1 MELEITAGEFP
12 DLLIYPRLELRISD
26 RNYPIW
32 ITLPF
37 QLADA
42 VGNKHTF
49 NIPGS
54 WDRFDRSVARQVCAG
69 TEIRRSQLVQ
79 VRGRQVADCTVFSGK
94 SPASP
99 CLVPNK
105 DGEESLPAVPPAEI
119 PETEQERW
127 SADLKSRISALDFL
141 LTGEERK
148 KHMREDRTE
157 ETTEPEKTLPM
168 EKVIP
173 QGSFFLLRTGDLRR
187 KQTSKKRRI
196 PHSKTGLFSFR
207 KRNDV
212 DSRIRDLRDKRSP
225 GDVLFSGEEEKLALL
240 EEEYEL
246 RKPFAEGGQGELYQ
260 GFDRKLHRLV
270 AVKSLHRKLSDD
282 PRQRSLFLTEARVT
296 GPARSSLH
304 RSDLH
309 AEHRPRKRI
318 ESAMKL
324 IHGETL
330 REYLTQIAAHYR
342 LDGVH
347 SFDETKSLRYRLE
360 IFLKV
365 CDALEYAHNRNV
377 MHGDLKP
384 ANIMIGEY
392 HETYIMDW
400 VSPAGSAM
408 RTGAP

>member
-1 MELEITAGEFP
+1 
-12 DLLIYPRLELRISD
+12 
-26 RNYPIW
+26 
-32 ITLPF
+32 
-37 QLADA
+37 
-42 VGNKHTF
+42 
-49 NIPGS
+49 
-54 WDRFDRSVARQVCAG
+54 
-69 TEIRRSQLVQ
+69 
-79 VRGRQVADCTVFSGK
+79 
-94 SPASP
+94 
-99 CLVPNK
+99 
-105 DGEESLPAVPPAEI
+105 
-119 PETEQERW
+119 
-127 SADLKSRISALDFL
+127 
-141 LTGEERK
+141 
-148 KHMREDRTE
+148 MREDRTE

-168 EKVIP
+168 EKVIRKDP
-173 QGSFFLLRTGDLRR
+173 FSSSGQG
-187 KQTSKKRRI
+187 TSDESRHRKKRRI

-296 GPARSSLH
+296 AQLDHPSIVPIYTLNTDRGNGLN
-304 RSDLH
+304 L
-309 AEHRPRKRI
+309 
-318 ESAMKL
+318 AMKL

-342 LDGVH
+342 LDGIH

-392 HETYIMDW
+392 RAAGGSSNETSMGSGFVCGADNGGGAGCRGCPSLW
-400 VSPAGSAM
+400 VSG
-408 RTGAP
+408 TLYT